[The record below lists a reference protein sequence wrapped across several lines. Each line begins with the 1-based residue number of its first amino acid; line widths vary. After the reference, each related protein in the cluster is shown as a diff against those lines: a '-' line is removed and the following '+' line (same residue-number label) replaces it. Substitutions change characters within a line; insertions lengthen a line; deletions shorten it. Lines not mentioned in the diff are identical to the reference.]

1 MMGKRHRVFD
11 WLVRAIDLPVIGP
24 ALYRLNVNRV
34 IVRMM
39 ARGHVYADRE
49 WLTPERLSEKLAVID
64 APGARHSSFRFVAGE
79 LDPAPSR
86 TSFLEAA
93 ERVSDPI
100 LVVYGAATPRKSQ
113 AEMEALAALPN
124 VQAIK
129 LPVGKLAVHEE
140 FPDLVAEAVQSFLAS
155 VGLEP

>member
-1 MMGKRHRVFD
+1 
-11 WLVRAIDLPVIGP
+11 
-24 ALYRLNVNRV
+24 
-34 IVRMM
+34 MM

-49 WLTPERLSEKLAVID
+49 WLTPERLSEKLAVIN
-64 APGARHSSFRFVAGE
+64 APGARHSSFRFVTGG
-79 LDPAPSR
+79 LDPATSR

-93 ERVSDPI
+93 GRVSDPI
-100 LVVYGAATPRKSQ
+100 LMVHGAATPRKSL

-124 VQAIK
+124 VRAIK

-140 FPDLVAEAVQSFLAS
+140 FPGLVAEAVQSFLAS